1 MKKYK
6 LDREEIQILKDVESG
21 KYRSV
26 KNLEEEKKRHQQY
39 AKNTLNKLK
48 NINIRLSVR
57 DIERLKA
64 RSIETGLPYQ
74 TLAAAVLRQYIERKI
89 NITL

>member
-1 MKKYK
+1 MKTYK
-6 LDREEIQILKDVESG
+6 LDFEEEQILKDIEAG
-21 KYRSV
+21 KYKTIPNV
-26 KNLEEEKKRHQQY
+26 KQEIKRMRLY
-39 AKNTLNKLK
+39 AKNTLKKLK
-48 NINIRLSVR
+48 NINIRLSIR

-74 TLAAAVLRQYIERKI
+74 TLAAAVLRQYIDRKI

>member
-48 NINIRLSVR
+48 NINI
-57 DIERLKA
+57 
-64 RSIETGLPYQ
+64 Q